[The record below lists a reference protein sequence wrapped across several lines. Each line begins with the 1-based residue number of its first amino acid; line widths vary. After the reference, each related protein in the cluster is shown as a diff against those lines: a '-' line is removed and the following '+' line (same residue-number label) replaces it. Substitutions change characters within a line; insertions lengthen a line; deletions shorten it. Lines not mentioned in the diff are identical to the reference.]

1 MVRASLDLLSYC
13 WKTFIKNF
21 DCTVAAVF
29 CRRARRL
36 NWSAVALVN
45 LANGLRYSPLAM
57 GMAASFLNCCRQGI
71 IRRGQRLRACRGKA
85 APPFTSKL
93 EGPQSSI

>member
-45 LANGLRYSPLAM
+45 LANGLRYSSA
-57 GMAASFLNCCRQGI
+57 
-71 IRRGQRLRACRGKA
+71 RAG
-85 APPFTSKL
+85 
-93 EGPQSSI
+93 